1 MLLAQSVIDYLLFEG
16 YQSEI
21 QTLAMYAIGISIY
34 GLFVYFFYETLSR
47 RNLLGER
54 WQDADF
60 GPLTLVWRAI
70 RYVFLFPIVTFLF
83 FMVLA
88 ASFLFFSAAG
98 QIAVDQATF
107 VNQVLLISM
116 AIVTSVRIT
125 AYISQPTSH
134 DIAKLLPLGMLAVF
148 IVGLNMEADVI
159 RETIRLFQEFVSVE
173 ILTGVIA
180 RYFLFLILLEGALR
194 LIYLTVR
201 PTDDGDEP
209 EEPARTP
216 KPHRGDP
223 AETPGETPEG
233 PIVEGVD
240 DD

>member
-1 MLLAQSVIDYLLFEG
+1 MLLAQTIIDYLLFEG
-16 YQSEI
+16 FQAEI
-21 QTLAMYAIGISIY
+21 RTLALYAIGISVY

-47 RNLLGER
+47 KNLLGER

-70 RYVFLFPIVTFLF
+70 RYIFLFPIVTFLF
-83 FMVLA
+83 FIVLST
-88 ASFLFFSAAG
+88 SFLFFSAAG
-98 QIAVDQATF
+98 QIAVDQVTF

-159 RETIRLFQEFVSVE
+159 RETVRLFREFFSVE
-173 ILTGVIA
+173 ILTGVVA

-194 LIYLTVR
+194 LVYLTFR
-201 PTDDGDEP
+201 PTGDDGDEP
-209 EEPARTP
+209 EEPPARTP
-216 KPHRGDP
+216 KPHRRDP
-223 AETPGETPEG
+223 AETRDE
-233 PIVEGVD
+233 PIVEGAD
-240 DD
+240 ED